1 MIFTLCNLF
10 WCCYLCQ
17 VSRIQEIVGS
27 LLEYQEEVLLADVTP
42 TEILNVIM
50 SINTILEVGQQQGN
64 F

>member
-1 MIFTLCNLF
+1 MNLTLFYLF

-17 VSRIQEIVGS
+17 VSRIQEIVGC

-42 TEILNVIM
+42 TEILTVIM
-50 SINTILEVGQQQGN
+50 SINTILEVSQQQGD

>member
-1 MIFTLCNLF
+1 MIFTLFYLF

-17 VSRIQEIVGS
+17 VSRIQEIVGC

-42 TEILNVIM
+42 TEILTVIM
-50 SINTILEVGQQQGN
+50 SINTLLEVSQQQGD